1 MNFDSIGQNPGFAVS
16 SVSADRARASVDKE
30 SFLKLLVAQISN
42 QDPLAPQE
50 SEQYMQQ
57 LTQFSTLEQMMNLN
71 EGVENL
77 AVGQL
82 SNNNQEAL
90 RFVGRQVV
98 ARGDQLTLDGAEMVP
113 IRYQTDPAAETVT
126 ITVFDASGEAVKQA
140 KVSAERGSGT
150 YEWDGTDD
158 DGIPQPNGR
167 YTVSIEATDADGAP
181 LTADT
186 YLRGAVTGVRF
197 DNGYPE
203 LMIGER
209 RLRLSDII
217 EVAG

>member
-1 MNFDSIGQNPGFAVS
+1 MTLDSIGNNPAFGVS
-16 SVSADRARASVDKE
+16 SVAADRAKAAMDKE

-90 RFVGRQVV
+90 RFVGREVV
-98 ARGDQLTLDGAEMVP
+98 ARGDQITLEGNDQVP
-113 IRYQTDPAAETVT
+113 IRYQTEASAETVT
-126 ITVFDASGEAVKQA
+126 ITVYDAAGEAVKQVEVPA
-140 KVSAERGSGT
+140 DRGSGT
-150 YEWDGTDD
+150 FQWDGTDD
-158 DGIPQPNGR
+158 DGTPLPNGR
-167 YTVSIEATDADGAP
+167 YTVAIEAADAEGNP

-186 YLRGAVTGVRF
+186 FLRGQVTGVRF

-203 LMIGER
+203 LMIGDR
-209 RLRLSDII
+209 RMRLSDII

>member
-1 MNFDSIGQNPGFAVS
+1 MNIDGIGNNPGFGVS
-16 SVSADRARASVDKE
+16 SVATDRAQASMDKE
-30 SFLKLLVAQISN
+30 AFLKLLVAQISN

-50 SEQYMQQ
+50 TEQYMQQ
-57 LTQFSTLEQMMNLN
+57 ITQFSTLEQMMNLN

-90 RFVGRQVV
+90 RFVGRDVV
-98 ARGDQLTLDGAEMVP
+98 ARGDQITLEGADMVP
-113 IRYQTDPAAETVT
+113 IRYQTEPDAETVT
-126 ITVFDASGEAVKQA
+126 LTVYDAGGEAVKQVQVPA
-140 KVSAERGSGT
+140 DRGSGT
-150 YEWDGTDD
+150 FEWDGTDE
-158 DGIPQPNGR
+158 DGLPLPNGR
-167 YTVSIEATDADGAP
+167 YTVSIEAADADGNP

-186 YLRGAVTGVRF
+186 FLRGQVTGVRF

-203 LMIGER
+203 LMIGDR

>member
-1 MNFDSIGQNPGFAVS
+1 MNLDSIGNNPAFGVSAVA
-16 SVSADRARASVDKE
+16 ADRAKADMDKE

-90 RFVGRQVV
+90 RFVGRDVV
-98 ARGDQLTLDGAEMVP
+98 ARGDQITLEGSDPVP
-113 IRYQTDPAAETVT
+113 IRYQTEPDAESVT
-126 ITVFDASGEAVKQA
+126 LTVFNASGDPVKQVTVPA
-140 KVSAERGSGT
+140 DRGSGT
-150 YEWDGTDD
+150 FEWDGTDD
-158 DGIPQPNGR
+158 DGVPVPNGR
-167 YTVSIEATDADGAP
+167 YSVSIEAVDGDGTP

-186 YLRGAVTGVRF
+186 FLRGQVTGVRF

-203 LMIGER
+203 LMIGDR